1 MSELGGPGGVSGKL
15 EGSPCHVGAPKA
27 AADGGPGNAGQYF
40 KTSWKSGFFNEES
53 PPASWEETFSLER
66 VSSGL

>member
-15 EGSPCHVGAPKA
+15 EGSPCHVGAPEA

-40 KTSWKSGFFNEES
+40 
-53 PPASWEETFSLER
+53 
-66 VSSGL
+66 